1 MRRAVS
7 GGPKA
12 AGEQQK
18 AGAPCSIQAME
29 RPRFTELKPDGS
41 YNRSKDIVERL
52 LLDSMADEV
61 FVLQSVKGK
70 VDEEA
75 YAAVQ
80 RALDNIAARSRHI
93 GQELCRVLKSQRS
106 ATPRPSEL
114 KETESSRN
122 GLRAIRD
129 CAATS

>member
-1 MRRAVS
+1 
-7 GGPKA
+7 
-12 AGEQQK
+12 
-18 AGAPCSIQAME
+18 ME

-41 YNRSKDIVERL
+41 YNRSKDIVER

-114 KETESSRN
+114 KETESSHN

>member
-1 MRRAVS
+1 
-7 GGPKA
+7 
-12 AGEQQK
+12 
-18 AGAPCSIQAME
+18 ME

-61 FVLQSVKGK
+61 FVLRVKGK

-75 YAAVQ
+75 YAVQ
-80 RALDNIAARSRHI
+80 RSLDNIAARSRHI

-106 ATPRPSEL
+106 GTPRPSEL

-122 GLRAIRD
+122 GLRAMRD

>member
-1 MRRAVS
+1 
-7 GGPKA
+7 
-12 AGEQQK
+12 
-18 AGAPCSIQAME
+18 ME

-41 YNRSKDIVERL
+41 CNRSKDIVERL
-52 LLDSMADEV
+52 LMDSMADEV

-93 GQELCRVLKSQRS
+93 GQELRRVLKSQRS
-106 ATPRPSEL
+106 ATPRSSEL
-114 KETESSRN
+114 KQTESSRN

>member
-1 MRRAVS
+1 M
-7 GGPKA
+7 
-12 AGEQQK
+12 
-18 AGAPCSIQAME
+18 
-29 RPRFTELKPDGS
+29 
-41 YNRSKDIVERL
+41 ERL

-70 VDEEA
+70 LDEEA
-75 YAAVQ
+75 YAVQ

-114 KETESSRN
+114 ETESSRN

>member
-1 MRRAVS
+1 MA
-7 GGPKA
+7 
-12 AGEQQK
+12 
-18 AGAPCSIQAME
+18 

-41 YNRSKDIVERL
+41 YNRSKDIVER

-80 RALDNIAARSRHI
+80 RALGYITARSRHI
-93 GQELCRVLKSQRS
+93 GQELCRVLKSVQHEKAGDAS
-106 ATPRPSEL
+106 ATPSGGHV
-114 KETESSRN
+114 N
-122 GLRAIRD
+122 
-129 CAATS
+129 

>member
-1 MRRAVS
+1 
-7 GGPKA
+7 
-12 AGEQQK
+12 
-18 AGAPCSIQAME
+18 ME

-61 FVLQSVKGK
+61 FVLQSVRGK

-106 ATPRPSEL
+106 ATPRLSEL

>member
-1 MRRAVS
+1 
-7 GGPKA
+7 
-12 AGEQQK
+12 
-18 AGAPCSIQAME
+18 ME

-80 RALDNIAARSRHI
+80 RALDNITARSRHI
-93 GQELCRVLKSQRS
+93 GQELRRVLKSQRE
-106 ATPRPSEL
+106 AVGNAAPRGQE
-114 KETESSRN
+114 RH
-122 GLRAIRD
+122 GIRD
-129 CAATS
+129 CPATA